1 MILEL
6 ARKLTSKIYPEIDIE
21 QAELYAYGFFI
32 LLSKGLSVVEV
43 LLSGIVLHNIWD
55 AILFYFVFTPLRE
68 YSGGIHARKEKT
80 CIFCT
85 ALALFLSIAGIKLLE
100 TTVGCVI
107 QSAFLIVGTSAIF
120 HFSPMDTNEKPLNED
135 GHVIYGQKSKCLC
148 IVADLFAVLSY
159 IFGLNSIMNAVSM
172 AVALEG
178 ILLIA
183 GGLQREK
190 LLS

>member
-6 ARKLTSKIYPEIDIE
+6 ARRLTSKIYPEIDIE

-32 LLSKGLSVVEV
+32 LLSKGLSFAEV
-43 LLSGIVLHNIWD
+43 LLSGILLHNIWD
-55 AILFYFVFTPLRE
+55 AILFYVVFTPLRE

-85 ALALFLSIAGIKLLE
+85 ALALFLSIVGIKLLE

-107 QSAFLIVGTSAIF
+107 QSAFLIVGTAVIF
-120 HFSPMDTNEKPLNED
+120 YFSPMDTTEKPLNKD
-135 GHVIYGQKSKCLC
+135 GQVIYAQKSKCLC

-159 IFGLNSIMNAVSM
+159 IFGLNSIMNAISM

-178 ILLIA
+178 ILLMA
-183 GGLQREK
+183 GGLQREI